1 MPVLK
6 KIVLEEANKLWAS
19 GGTKITVNPGEGA
32 YLPTGHLFFFF
43 FFCGENREKL
53 PVTKIVCS
61 DLSYFKAL

>member
-6 KIVLEEANKLWAS
+6 KIVVEEANKLWAS

-43 FFCGENREKL
+43 FFLWRKQR
-53 PVTKIVCS
+53 KIACHEDCVLRS
-61 DLSYFKAL
+61 VLF